1 MSFLYLGAVVLLRR
15 QHAEDTASFSLPAP
29 SDDPLAAQDR
39 PRQQLSALLAPG
51 ASGGKKSHGRFPL
64 LLIPFN
70 FPPQRKCIPFIITI
84 KCRNS
89 SKAGKGKRYTQRLL

>member
-51 ASGGKKSHGRFPL
+51 ASGGKKVTADFPC
-64 LLIPFN
+64 FS
-70 FPPQRKCIPFIITI
+70 FPSTSLHRE
-84 KCRNS
+84 S
-89 SKAGKGKRYTQRLL
+89 VYRL

>member
-1 MSFLYLGAVVLLRR
+1 MVLLRG

-51 ASGGKKSHGRFPL
+51 ASGGKKKKSRQISPASHSLQLPSTEKVHTVYNHHQMQEQFE
-64 LLIPFN
+64 
-70 FPPQRKCIPFIITI
+70 
-84 KCRNS
+84 S
-89 SKAGKGKRYTQRLL
+89 W